1 MPCYHGVD
9 RLVPFRADQP
19 LPPAECDLEVMELAH
34 ALRLRPEAAP
44 PPYLVPEEPVS
55 EARQRRTRWLRI
67 WPGHSGDR
75 CVFWWSSGQDWRWM
89 DERRD
94 GPWYPRMRL
103 HRQGEAGS
111 WAEPRQEVRRDLER
125 ALPRE

>member
-34 ALRLRPEAAP
+34 ALRLRPEAAA

-55 EARQRRTRWLRI
+55 EARQRLGADPLI
-67 WPGHSGDR
+67 GVCGR
-75 CVFWWSSGQDWRWM
+75 C
-89 DERRD
+89 
-94 GPWYPRMRL
+94 
-103 HRQGEAGS
+103 AG
-111 WAEPRQEVRRDLER
+111 
-125 ALPRE
+125 